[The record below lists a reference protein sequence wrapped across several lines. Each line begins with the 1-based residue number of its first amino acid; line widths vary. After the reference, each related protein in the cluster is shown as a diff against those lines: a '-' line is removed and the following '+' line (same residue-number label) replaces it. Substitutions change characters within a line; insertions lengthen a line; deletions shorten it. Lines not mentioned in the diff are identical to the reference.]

1 MCRGSNLVP
10 MTVAAQFA
18 DRLLAK
24 YEGVMDAVDFGT
36 ISDDLR
42 AGEDLVAA
50 ISVVEMAPVTAAEID
65 ELVEMSESFDALN
78 QQITGLVAAKARQRI
93 HA

>member
-1 MCRGSNLVP
+1 

-24 YEGVMDAVDFGT
+24 YEGVMDAVDFGA

-65 ELVEMSESFDALN
+65 ELVEMSEGFDALN

-93 HA
+93 HAA